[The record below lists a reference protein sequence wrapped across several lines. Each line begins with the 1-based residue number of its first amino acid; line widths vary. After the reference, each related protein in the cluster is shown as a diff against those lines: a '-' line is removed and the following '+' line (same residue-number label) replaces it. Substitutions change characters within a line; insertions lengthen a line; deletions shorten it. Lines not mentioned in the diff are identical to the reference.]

1 MKLFF
6 ISLAAL
12 LLSACATSN
21 TQHVTQAQLTT
32 VEPAVTTT
40 TTTASTVQPLTTD
53 EAVPSEL
60 TIGLQEAQ
68 APPSSLAAL
77 DSREVE
83 CVAMAMYHEA
93 RGEGDVGMTAVG
105 YTVKNRME
113 NSTFPDSACGV
124 VYQGVR
130 YNKGKLVQNG
140 CQFSWACRKTKQ
152 QLVPKDKASFAK
164 CTDLAKLVLLG
175 VAPNP
180 IGKALY
186 FHGAKDKLPS
196 AKKLAYRKRVG
207 NHLFY
212 ALSTAVASR

>member
-1 MKLFF
+1 MRLFF

-32 VEPAVTTT
+32 VEPAVATTV
-40 TTTASTVQPLTTD
+40 S
-53 EAVPSEL
+53 
-60 TIGLQEAQ
+60 
-68 APPSSLAAL
+68 APPKVEQVATQPSTDATVVSHEANAPPVTLTAL
-77 DSREVE
+77 DPREVE

-93 RGEGDVGMTAVG
+93 RGEGEVGMAGVG

-113 NSTFPDSACGV
+113 SSTFPDTACGV

-130 YNKGKLVQNG
+130 YNKGKLVRGGG
-140 CQFSWACRKTKQ
+140 CQFAWACVKSKKDQ
-152 QLVPKDKASFAK
+152 IPKDKASFAK

-175 VAPNP
+175 MAPNP
-180 IGKALY
+180 VGKALY
-186 FHGAKDKLPS
+186 FHGIHDKSPP
-196 AKKLAYRKRVG
+196 KKRLAYHKRVG

-212 ALSTAVASR
+212 AYASVASR